1 MSEVQQSKSE
11 TLLGILDRQRKLYVT
26 ERDALQ
32 ERIDA
37 LAKESDDLDKQKQEY
52 NRMLR
57 ALEPS
62 LRILKG
68 EA

>member
-32 ERIDA
+32 VRMDA
-37 LAKESDDLDKQKQEY
+37 LASEIADLDKQKQEY